1 MAIKISACYITKN
14 EERTLARSIN
24 SLKGQIDELIV
35 VDTGSTDNTVT
46 IAQKYGAQVY
56 HHEWTDDFA
65 AARNV
70 ALEKA
75 TGDWIIF
82 LDADEYFA
90 EESAAVIRK
99 AIAGARGDAITVTI
113 INIQEDTGKEIARS
127 LVLRMWKNKPA
138 RRYVGRIHEHVRE
151 GEKNLDNIECIA
163 DIFLYHTGYSEEK
176 MKQKTERNLKLLMT
190 ELEAGRATPLFDRY
204 FAECCYVMEDYELA
218 FHYVKQ
224 AIDNEPPTLDSK
236 YEIYHIARLAMRK
249 LKKSLSEQRKML
261 DHIELRAM
269 PPEGEQAPLRD
280 ETMWEFLQQWAWE
293 IGAMRA
299 YLVASNILVRDFA
312 WEVDDIAN
320 TLSNFQG
327 KTLAEAKAY
336 LKRKTENNT
345 RYFFQAMLRLK
356 PDEINELWWN
366 HVLPNEFLCVIKNY
380 HGLQTDLAEENWEAY
395 KKGLTYIT
403 KADRE
408 VLLRYALLAK
418 KFSYTH
424 QLQAAGNLFSL
435 EQYDL
440 AMMLYQDIPAADIAD
455 MAKYWH
461 DVAICLYNLQHLEAE
476 NALAKA
482 AEYEENTDIS
492 SYQSWLQEAG
502 KVQETK
508 DGELV

>member
-1 MAIKISACYITKN
+1 MAVKISACYITKN
-14 EERTLARSIN
+14 EEHTLARSLN
-24 SLKGQIDELIV
+24 SLKGQVDELIV
-35 VDTGSTDNTVT
+35 VDTGSTDNTLAVAKT
-46 IAQKYGAQVY
+46 YGAQIY
-56 HHEWTDDFA
+56 HHKWTDDFA

-99 AIAGARGDAITVTI
+99 TIAGAQGDAITVTI
-113 INIQEDTGKEIARS
+113 INIQEDSGKEFSRS
-127 LVLRMWKNKPA
+127 LVLRMWKNKLA

-151 GEKNLDNIECIA
+151 NGKNIDNIECFA
-163 DIFLYHTGYSEEK
+163 NLLLYHTGYSEEK
-176 MKQKTERNLKLLMT
+176 MKQKSERNLKLLMA

-204 FAECCYVMEDYELA
+204 FAECCYVLEDCELA
-218 FHYVKQ
+218 FYYAKQ
-224 AIDNEPPTLDSK
+224 AIDHEPPTVDSK

-249 LKKSLSEQRKML
+249 LKKSLSEQREML
-261 DHIELRAM
+261 EHIELRAM

-280 ETMWEFLQQWAWE
+280 EIMWNFLQQWAWE
-293 IGAMRA
+293 LGAMRA
-299 YLVASNILVRDFA
+299 YLAASDILARDFA

-320 TLSNFQG
+320 TVANFQE
-327 KTLAEAKAY
+327 KTLAEARVY
-336 LKRKTENNT
+336 LKRKTENNI
-345 RYFFQAMLRLK
+345 RYFFQAMLLLK
-356 PDEINELWWN
+356 PDEIHDLWWN
-366 HVLPNEFLCVIKNY
+366 HVLPNEFLCIIKNY
-380 HGLQTDLAEENWEAY
+380 HGLKTDLAEENWEAY
-395 KKGLTYIT
+395 EKGLSYIT

-408 VLLRYALLAK
+408 VLLRYAWLAK

-424 QLQAAGNLFSL
+424 QLQAAGTLFSL

-461 DVAICLYNLQHLEAE
+461 DVAICLYNLRHPETE

-482 AEYEENTDIS
+482 ADYKENTDIS
-492 SYQSWLQEAG
+492 SYKSWLQEAG

-508 DGELV
+508 DGEPV